1 MPLRRI
7 ALVLSLA
14 LCLSALASCGGG
26 GGGHFIVSGTLEVQN
41 DFASFW
47 SIEYI
52 EAYDSFRGELHSF
65 NVLLFPG
72 ESFFVD
78 LLPGS
83 YEVLVVYE
91 DGASFFFPDV
101 DIFEGR
107 ITTVTTLH

>member
-1 MPLRRI
+1 MPTRRPLLI
-7 ALVLSLA
+7 AFLSLC
-14 LCLSALASCGGG
+14 LLMLSACGGG